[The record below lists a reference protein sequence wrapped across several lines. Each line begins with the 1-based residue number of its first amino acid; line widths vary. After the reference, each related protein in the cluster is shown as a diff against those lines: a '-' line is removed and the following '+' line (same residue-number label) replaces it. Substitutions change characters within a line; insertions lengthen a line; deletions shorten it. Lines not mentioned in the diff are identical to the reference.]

1 MVSGSHD
8 TTPFPLKALTYWRKN
23 YLWGVARPAAL
34 VFDGTTF
41 SCLDNDLATVFS
53 GPLSSVTVKK
63 GWGIFSVF
71 VDGERIAYLTPTGST
86 TAPEPSPALLHFLQQ
101 RSTGSPAD
109 GLSAAA
115 TLAAGPAMGD
125 VVDAVGQVFSTV
137 SYVRGTKA
145 LGEYLTDI
153 GALPR

>member
-8 TTPFPLKALTYWRKN
+8 PTPVPPKALAYWRKN

-41 SCLDNDLATVFS
+41 ACLDNDLKVVFS

-71 VDGERIAYLTPTGST
+71 VDGQRVAYLTPTGST
-86 TAPEPSPALLHFLQQ
+86 TAPEPSRELLQYLQSPA
-101 RSTGSPAD
+101 GSPTEALGSVASLASGIALGAD
-109 GLSAAA
+109 
-115 TLAAGPAMGD
+115 AG
-125 VVDAVGQVFSTV
+125 DALGQVFATV
-137 SYVRGTKA
+137 GYVRGTKA
-145 LGEYLTDI
+145 LGQYLTHI
-153 GALPR
+153 GALRA